1 MKPTS
6 YEDMTDEDEYY
17 DEDYNDYDDML
28 YSDNFEHSGDDYI
41 DDLYEDDKYLQSL
54 NRKLKLVDQILK
66 ESKSENLSQTEK
78 DDGRLTDLV
87 NLWEKH

>member
-1 MKPTS
+1 MKPNS
-6 YEDMTDEDEYY
+6 YEDVTGEDEYY
-17 DEDYNDYDDML
+17 DEDYDDYDDML

-66 ESKSENLSQTEK
+66 ESESENLSQTVK
-78 DDGRLTDLV
+78 DDDRLTELV